1 MSLFPTAA
9 GRQIIDKFSGGCCM
23 LASPLARRGDSENI

>member
-9 GRQIIDKFSGGCCM
+9 GRQIIDKFSGCCM